1 MLDMLNS
8 FCSIEPS
15 LVWTRHQT
23 CKLFGLLWSSITAR
37 ICLNL
42 PHLHKLHAVTYLI
55 DLIGQLGQDG
65 DSYDAVFNA
74 VL

>member
-23 CKLFGLLWSSITAR
+23 FKLFGLLWSSITAR

>member
-1 MLDMLNS
+1 MLNS
-8 FCSIEPS
+8 FCSIESS
-15 LVWTRHQT
+15 LVWTHHQT